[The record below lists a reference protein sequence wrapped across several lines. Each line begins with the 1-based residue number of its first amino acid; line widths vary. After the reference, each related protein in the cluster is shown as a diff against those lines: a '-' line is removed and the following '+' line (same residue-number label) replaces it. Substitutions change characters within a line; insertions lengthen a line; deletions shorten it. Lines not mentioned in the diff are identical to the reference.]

1 MEFFEVIHTQ
11 RSIRRFKP
19 DVVPEELLWEM
30 LDAAIRG
37 PSGSNSQPW
46 RWIVVRDAAKRKEIA
61 QAVSAWMA
69 TRQDR
74 PALRPEGAQEP
85 DASKRRTAQAAADF
99 FADVSQAP
107 VLVIPCLYQLTSPL
121 GDAQHLLAG
130 TSIYGAVQNMMLAAR
145 AQGLGTTLMTFQR
158 GIEDTLRTL
167 LRLPLDATPACV
179 VPLGYPA
186 EGQRFGPVTRKP
198 VETVV
203 YWDDWGR
210 AKGR

>member
-19 DVVPEELLWEM
+19 DAVPEELLWEM

-46 RWIVVRDAAKRKEIA
+46 RWILVRDAKKRKAIA
-61 QAVSAWMA
+61 DAVSGWMRA
-69 TRQDR
+69 
-74 PALRPEGAQEP
+74 RPENAPRRLAAESP
-85 DASKRRTAQAAADF
+85 DPSLRRTAQAAADF
-99 FADVSQAP
+99 FADVTQAP
-107 VLVIPCLYQLTSPL
+107 VLVIPCLYQVMSPL
-121 GDAQHLLAG
+121 TDAQHLLAG

-158 GIEDTLRTL
+158 GIEDTLRPL
-167 LRLPLDATPACV
+167 LHLPPDAVPACV
-179 VPLGYPA
+179 VPLGFPA
-186 EGQRFGPVTRKP
+186 DGQRFGPVTRKP
-198 VETVV
+198 VESVV

-210 AKGR
+210 ARGR